1 MNSSKRQK
9 EQFSVSSEITKIST
23 IAKTIL
29 HNKRTYGGIT
39 IPDLKLNNRAI
50 VLKIENKNKNRTW
63 Y

>member
-9 EQFSVSSEITKIST
+9 EQFSVSSEITKISR